1 MNPQRTELEFA
12 IREVLRKLGVTMR
25 IPKTAF
31 SNKKK
36 NNKKKGK
43 KLKSQSESEISTVE
57 IEGNNQ
63 LDNVSVG

>member
-1 MNPQRTELEFA
+1 
-12 IREVLRKLGVTMR
+12 MR